1 MSHYNIKRNNGRG
14 RQSTNSFR
22 PTRSRGPKKDYI
34 HPSKFIRQ
42 AQPKTENIFTPIHK
56 FSDFKVNPIIQNNLK
71 NAGFLTP
78 SPIQD
83 QAIPV
88 GLDGKDIVGIAN
100 TGTGKT
106 AAFLIPVIEKLL
118 ADKNSKAIILAP
130 TRELAQQ
137 IEDQCRIIAKGSGL
151 IGSLLIGGVS
161 MGPQFRELSHNPQII
176 IGTPGRI
183 KDHLERKTLNLDKCN
198 IIVLDEVDR
207 MLDMGFVVDIKHILS
222 QTKDVKQSFYFSA
235 TLDNRVKTIIDSF
248 STNPVQISVKSNE
261 TSDNIDQ
268 NIINFRS
275 TDEKIDKLHNLLIKE
290 STVKTLVFDDTQR
303 SVEKLAKELE
313 SRGFITDSIHGGKS
327 QSQRDRVLKKFKNS
341 DINILV
347 ATDVAARGLDVSDI
361 THVVNYSSPTTYEDY
376 VHRIG
381 RTGRAGKVGYALTFV
396 QS

>member
-42 AQPKTENIFTPIHK
+42 AQPKTENIFTPLYK

-88 GLDGKDIVGIAN
+88 GLEGKDIVGIAN